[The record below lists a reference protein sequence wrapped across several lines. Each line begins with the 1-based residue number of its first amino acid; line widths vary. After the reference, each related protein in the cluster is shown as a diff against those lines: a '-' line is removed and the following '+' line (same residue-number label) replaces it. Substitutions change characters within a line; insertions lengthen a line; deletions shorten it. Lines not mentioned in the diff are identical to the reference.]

1 MTRRVGFLAR
11 IGSSEKA
18 SKRAR
23 RPRKPEQRRPLPPSW
38 RPAGEVIERVKS
50 HNLSIDKVL
59 DRYRAAKAQVQLKR
73 WRDDTFLRW
82 FDEALLAGELA
93 DATPIA
99 GMPVVVRQPYAVVTA
114 PPPVPMKRRARP

>member
-11 IGSSEKA
+11 IGSSSEET

-23 RPRKPEQRRPLPPSW
+23 GPRKPEQRRPLPPSW
-38 RPAGEVIERVKS
+38 RPAGEVIERVES

-59 DRYRAAKAQVQLKR
+59 DKYRAAKARVQLKR

-82 FDEALLAGELA
+82 FEEALLAGELA

-99 GMPVVVRQPYAVVTA
+99 GMPVVARQPYAVVTA
-114 PPPVPMKRRARP
+114 PPPAMKRRAGP